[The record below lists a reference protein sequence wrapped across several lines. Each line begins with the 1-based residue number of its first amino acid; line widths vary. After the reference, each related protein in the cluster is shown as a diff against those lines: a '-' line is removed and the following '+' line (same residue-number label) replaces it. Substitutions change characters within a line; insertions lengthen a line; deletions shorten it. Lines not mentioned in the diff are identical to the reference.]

1 MIFLDVIHKEL
12 YSSWD
17 EYIEE
22 KIEDFRNENVINL
35 KLTK

>member
-1 MIFLDVIHKEL
+1 MIFLEIKFKDF

-22 KIEDFRNENVINL
+22 KIEDFRNENVN
-35 KLTK
+35 